1 MKKFLF
7 VYGTRPEAIKLAP
20 LINIFKNL
28 PDINVK
34 ICVTGQHR
42 EMLDQV
48 NDFFEIIP
56 DYDLD
61 VMKSNQ
67 DLFDITVG
75 ILNNLKPILIN
86 YSPDL
91 VIIQGDTTTVLAT
104 TLACY
109 YLKIKVAHVEAGL
122 RSGNL
127 FSPFPEEMNRSVT
140 ARIANFN
147 FTTSIESE
155 MNLKNE
161 GISEY
166 IYNVGNTVVDSLHLT
181 LDIIKR
187 QGELKYAENFK
198 YLNFDKKIILITSHR
213 RESFGEPFKNI
224 CEALIEIAFKFPD
237 IQIVFPVHL
246 NPVVRDVAFNL
257 LKDYSNIF
265 LLDPLD
271 YPNMIWILD
280 KSYLVL
286 TDSGGIQEEAPSLNK
301 PLLVLRDFT
310 ERVEGINAGIAKLIG
325 TNKDV
330 IVSEVTKLLQDEIY
344 YGNMISKINPY
355 GDGTTSMK
363 ITNILMSYFKSELY
377 L

>member
-7 VYGTRPEAIKLAP
+7 VYGTRHEAIKLAP

-48 NDFFEIIP
+48 NDFFKIIP

-67 DLFDITVG
+67 DLFDITVE
-75 ILNNLKPILIN
+75 ILNNLKPVLIN
-86 YSPDL
+86 YSPDV

-104 TLACY
+104 SLACY

-147 FTTSIESE
+147 FTTSFESE

-161 GISEY
+161 GISKF

-181 LDIIKR
+181 LDIIKSH
-187 QGELKYAENFK
+187 GELKYAENFK

-265 LLDPLD
+265 LIDPLD

-330 IVSEVTKLLQDEIY
+330 IVSEVTKLLQDGIY

-355 GDGTTSMK
+355 GDGTTSIK
-363 ITNILMSYFKSELY
+363 ITNILMSYFKSE
-377 L
+377 

>member
-1 MKKFLF
+1 
-7 VYGTRPEAIKLAP
+7 
-20 LINIFKNL
+20 
-28 PDINVK
+28 
-34 ICVTGQHR
+34 
-42 EMLDQV
+42 
-48 NDFFEIIP
+48 
-56 DYDLD
+56 
-61 VMKSNQ
+61 MKSNQ

>member
-48 NDFFEIIP
+48 NDFFKIIP

-67 DLFDITVG
+67 DLFDITVE
-75 ILNNLKPILIN
+75 ILNNLKPVLIN

-104 TLACY
+104 SLACY

-140 ARIANFN
+140 ARIADFN
-147 FTTSIESE
+147 FTTSAESE

-181 LDIIKR
+181 LDIIKS

-198 YLNFDKKIILITSHR
+198 YLNFGKKII
-213 RESFGEPFKNI
+213 
-224 CEALIEIAFKFPD
+224 
-237 IQIVFPVHL
+237 
-246 NPVVRDVAFNL
+246 
-257 LKDYSNIF
+257 
-265 LLDPLD
+265 
-271 YPNMIWILD
+271 
-280 KSYLVL
+280 
-286 TDSGGIQEEAPSLNK
+286 DS
-301 PLLVLRDFT
+301 
-310 ERVEGINAGIAKLIG
+310 
-325 TNKDV
+325 
-330 IVSEVTKLLQDEIY
+330 
-344 YGNMISKINPY
+344 
-355 GDGTTSMK
+355 
-363 ITNILMSYFKSELY
+363 
-377 L
+377 

>member
-20 LINIFKNL
+20 LISIFKNV
-28 PDINVK
+28 PNINVK

-48 NDFFEIIP
+48 NDFFKIIP

-67 DLFDITVG
+67 DLFDITVE
-75 ILNNLKPILIN
+75 ILNRLKPVLI
-86 YSPDL
+86 SFEPDL

-104 TLACY
+104 SLACY

-127 FSPFPEEMNRSVT
+127 FSPFPEEMNRTVT

-147 FTTSIESE
+147 FTTSLESE

-161 GISEY
+161 GISEN

-181 LDIIKR
+181 LEIIKS
-187 QGELKYAENFK
+187 QGELKYAKNFE
-198 YLNFDKKIILITSHR
+198 YLNFEKKIILITSHR

-224 CEALIEIAFKFPD
+224 CEALIEVAFKFPE

-265 LLDPLD
+265 LVDPLD

-310 ERVEGINAGIAKLIG
+310 ERIEGINAGIAKLIG

-330 IVSEVTKLLQDEIY
+330 IVSEVTKLLQDEVY
-344 YGNMISKINPY
+344 YRNMISKINPY
-355 GDGTTSMK
+355 GDGTTSIK
-363 ITNILMSYFKSELY
+363 ITNILMSYFKSE
-377 L
+377 

>member
-48 NDFFEIIP
+48 NDFFKIIP

-67 DLFDITVG
+67 DLFDITVE
-75 ILNNLKPILIN
+75 ILNNLKPVLIN

-104 TLACY
+104 SLACY

-140 ARIANFN
+140 ARIADFN
-147 FTTSIESE
+147 FTTSAESE

-181 LDIIKR
+181 LDIIKS

-198 YLNFDKKIILITSHR
+198 YLNFGKKIILITSHR

-265 LLDPLD
+265 LVDPLD

-355 GDGTTSMK
+355 GDGTTSIK
-363 ITNILMSYFKSELY
+363 ITNILMSYFKSE
-377 L
+377 

>member
-48 NDFFEIIP
+48 NDFFKIIP
-56 DYDLD
+56 DYDLN

-67 DLFDITVG
+67 DLFDITVE
-75 ILNNLKPILIN
+75 ILNNIKPVLIN

-104 TLACY
+104 SLACY

-147 FTTSIESE
+147 FTTSVESE

-181 LDIIKR
+181 LDIIKS
-187 QGELKYAENFK
+187 QGEVKYVENFK

-224 CEALIEIAFKFPD
+224 CEALIEIAFKFPE

-265 LLDPLD
+265 LVDPLD

-330 IVSEVTKLLQDEIY
+330 IVSEVTKLLQDGIY
-344 YGNMISKINPY
+344 YRNMISKINPY
-355 GDGTTSMK
+355 GDGTTAIK
-363 ITNILMSYFKSELY
+363 ITNILMSYFKSE
-377 L
+377 